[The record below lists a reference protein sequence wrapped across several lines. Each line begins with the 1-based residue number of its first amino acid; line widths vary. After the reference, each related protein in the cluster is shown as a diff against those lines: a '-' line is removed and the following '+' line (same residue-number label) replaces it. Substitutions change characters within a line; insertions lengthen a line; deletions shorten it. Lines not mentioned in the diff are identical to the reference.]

1 MIIKIILPHTF
12 KVDTTAD
19 YLIGVDY
26 GAFQC
31 AQNKIMMDVAI
42 GDFDS
47 VSADELE
54 IIKMYS
60 KEVIQLNVD
69 KNETDSEA
77 AIIHAKK
84 FNPSEIMLIG
94 DLGSRLDHLL
104 TNIKLVSKYDVRY
117 QSKDNL
123 ITSYNP
129 GVYELKN
136 EQSIISIIT
145 VSDAIISLSGTAYT
159 LEQQAVSV
167 SDNYLTSNKITE
179 DVATLIVHQGKIL
192 LVSSSAE

>member
-1 MIIKIILPHTF
+1 ML
-12 KVDTTAD
+12 
-19 YLIGVDY
+19 
-26 GAFQC
+26 
-31 AQNKIMMDVAI
+31 
-42 GDFDS
+42 
-47 VSADELE
+47 
-54 IIKMYS
+54 IKM
-60 KEVIQLNVD
+60 KQIVKPQL
-69 KNETDSEA
+69 SMQ
-77 AIIHAKK
+77 KK
-84 FNPSEIMLIG
+84 FNPSDIMMIG

-129 GVYELKN
+129 GDYELKN

-159 LEQQAVSV
+159 LEQQVVSV
-167 SDNYLTSNKITE
+167 SDNYLTSNKIVE
-179 DVATLIVHQGKIL
+179 DEATLTVHQGKIL